1 MNIKY
6 IFTLAVII
14 LASAMS
20 QAQNNLPKTT
30 IGGHQF
36 YYYETGANE
45 SIYDIAAKLGVTKD
59 YIIQNNPNAADGIES
74 GMTLYF
80 PVNEAEEAVSAAI
93 SHAPSAQIHIVE
105 QGQTLYGLAKK
116 YSITVEDLI
125 AANPGS
131 ENGIQIGQKLNIPSA
146 SKSSIADT
154 DQQVRNAFGR
164 NTEATRALNL
174 TNTLPERLSRYHPT
188 LPCRSSMNA
197 PDAAIISMKSSEAR
211 PLHQLR
217 PPMGLLNKSS
227 KPPIPT

>member
-131 ENGIQIGQKLNIPSA
+131 TQYPLGVQIIYCRHRSA
-146 SKSSIADT
+146 SAQCFWPKHGDDKSACWFRPRFPH
-154 DQQVRNAFGR
+154 VEGR
-164 NTEATRALNL
+164 RKHL
-174 TNTLPERLSRYHPT
+174 HH
-188 LPCRSSMNA
+188 CK
-197 PDAAIISMKSSEAR
+197 AI
-211 PLHQLR
+211 QC
-217 PPMGLLNKSS
+217 NY
-227 KPPIPT
+227 